1 MEQAVEF
8 LTRHGYVL
16 LFVWVLVE
24 RIGLPLPALP
34 VLLAAGA
41 LARVDHMSFTL
52 AVILAVAASL
62 LADLTWYEIG
72 RRRGAQVLSWV
83 CRISLE
89 PDSCVRRTEDMFAR
103 HGPRAL
109 LWAKFVPA
117 FNVAVPLAGMTG
129 LRFGRFLLYDALGG
143 LLWVLTF
150 VGLGFVFSRQLR
162 TVLERASLVGGSL
175 VAALGALLLF
185 YVVFKFIQR
194 RRFIRDLDIAR
205 ITPEELNAKLDAGED
220 VVVVDLRHS
229 SEYEVDPTLIRGAL
243 RVNLEELDERP
254 PELPRDRDIVLY
266 CT

>member
-1 MEQAVEF
+1 MEEAVEF

-16 LFVWVLVE
+16 LFGWVLVE

-41 LARVDHMSFTL
+41 LARGDRMSFTL
-52 AVILAVAASL
+52 AVGLAVAASL

-72 RRRGAQVLSWV
+72 RRRGGQVLGWL

-89 PDSCVRRTEDMFAR
+89 PDSCVRRTEDVFAR

-129 LRFGRFLLYDALGG
+129 MRLGRFLLFDTLGG

-162 TVLERASLVGGSL
+162 AVLEQASLVGGSL
-175 VAALGALLLF
+175 AAALGVALGA
-185 YVVFKFIQR
+185 YVIWKYLQR
-194 RRFIRDLDIAR
+194 RRFIRDLAIER
-205 ITPEELNAKLDAGED
+205 MTPEELHHRLESGEEI
-220 VVVVDLRHS
+220 VVVDLRHS
-229 SEYEVDPTLIRGAL
+229 AEYEADSTIIRGAV
-243 RVNLEELDERP
+243 RVALDELDERP
-254 PELPRDRDIVLY
+254 PDLPRGRDIVLY